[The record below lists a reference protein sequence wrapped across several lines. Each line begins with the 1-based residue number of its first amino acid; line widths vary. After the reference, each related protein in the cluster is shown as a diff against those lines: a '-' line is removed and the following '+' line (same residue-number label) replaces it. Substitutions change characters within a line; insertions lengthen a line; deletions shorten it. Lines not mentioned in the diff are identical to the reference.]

1 MGVRVSSLYAIFS
14 LIGAVHYCTQT
25 DAEPSAVQGNCL
37 FYLHKFVHYVFTPW
51 RQVKIPYICYGQ
63 KRYGMFKLIH
73 TNTHYAGFKEI
84 IILRGYNWVY
94 IYSSYIKECIH
105 LCTTYFGNWKFFKEF
120 GSMDVDKICLVNQNH
135 LQ

>member
-63 KRYGMFKLIH
+63 KIYSMSKLLHIYIYI
-73 TNTHYAGFKEI
+73 TADWKFFINLKVN
-84 IILRGYNWVY
+84 NWVY
-94 IYSSYIKECIH
+94 ICSKGLEFCHHKYRNAFTYVQHVLAIENSSR
-105 LCTTYFGNWKFFKEF
+105 
-120 GSMDVDKICLVNQNH
+120 SLVQWT
-135 LQ
+135 

>member
-63 KRYGMFKLIH
+63 KIYSMSKRIH
-73 TNTHYAGFKEI
+73 TQLASNFFYFWEDIIGFIFISKVLSFSFI
-84 IILRGYNWVY
+84 NKVMHSFMYNIFWLLKILQGVWFNGRR
-94 IYSSYIKECIH
+94 
-105 LCTTYFGNWKFFKEF
+105 
-120 GSMDVDKICLVNQNH
+120 
-135 LQ
+135 